1 MARRFGTKVFLIDN
15 LMMVDLECDSNSLLQ
30 AQKEFVKKLV
40 KFAKTFDVLVF
51 LVAHPKKTGAVS
63 LTSEDVS
70 GSQDIV
76 NLGHYLISVHR
87 YTDEE
92 KEGVKGKNGDFLR
105 GYEPKMTDSVIRVL
119 KNRITGSQNFNVE
132 LYFDVPSY
140 RFYTDTQELWFRY
153 KWNKSRKPI
162 PTTDPN
168 RRDESPL

>member
-1 MARRFGTKVFLIDN
+1 MIYRCTVCGY
-15 LMMVDLECDSNSLLQ
+15 E
-30 AQKEFVKKLV
+30 
-40 KFAKTFDVLVF
+40 
-51 LVAHPKKTGAVS
+51 
-63 LTSEDVS
+63 
-70 GSQDIV
+70 
-76 NLGHYLISVHR
+76 Y
-87 YTDEE
+87 DEE

-105 GYEPKMTDSVIRVL
+105 GYEPKTADSVIRVL

>member
-1 MARRFGTKVFLIDN
+1 MCT
-15 LMMVDLECDSNSLLQ
+15 SLTTFC
-30 AQKEFVKKLV
+30 AFVKKLV

-105 GYEPKMTDSVIRVL
+105 GY
-119 KNRITGSQNFNVE
+119 
-132 LYFDVPSY
+132 
-140 RFYTDTQELWFRY
+140 
-153 KWNKSRKPI
+153 
-162 PTTDPN
+162 
-168 RRDESPL
+168 